1 MNYPSLNF
9 PLNQIAKA
17 LVERRGCILSSRM
30 AEKPIQRRTAS
41 LSIVWI
47 LTVIGMCGSGGVA
60 FAQTRAYVTIYGSA
74 LGTQNLLGLSV
85 IDTSSNTVVATVAV
99 EDSPVGVAVTPD
111 GTRVYV
117 ANSQSSAVS
126 VVDTSTNSVVATVK
140 VGNGPSGIAITP
152 DGTRAYVANSNASSV
167 SVIET
172 SNNTVAATI
181 SVANN
186 PYGVAITPD
195 GTRAYVTIAGSS
207 VITNGSVAV
216 IDTSSNTV
224 IATAVVGLVPAGVA
238 ITPDGTRA
246 YVTNSGGNAASV
258 IDTSSNTV
266 ITRVSGLNQPAGVAI
281 TPDGTRAYV
290 TNTGGTTV
298 AVVDIVAADPAYN
311 TVVAK
316 VNVGSSPWG
325 IAITPDGTRAY
336 VANEQSKSV
345 SVIDTSKT
353 DSAYNTVVATIGVG
367 VNPMGVAVS
376 NIPGVKLPPVVSSG
390 GIVPATVQP
399 GEWVTVYGTNLASS
413 TATWKGDFPTSL
425 GGTSVTIDGQA
436 AYLSYVSPTQ
446 IDLQVPNDTRT
457 GAVPV
462 VVTNPVGSG
471 ASTVTLALFGPA
483 FFLLDAH
490 MHVAGIILRS
500 DRSGTYG
507 GGTYDILGPAGASF
521 GYPTVPAKAGDQVEL
536 FGGGFG
542 PTNPP
547 VLPGQP
553 FSGAAPTAD
562 PVTLVI
568 NNVNVPTSF
577 AGLSGA
583 GVYQIN
589 LTVPSGLG
597 TGDLSVQARVGGV
610 QTPAGVFS
618 LK

>member
-1 MNYPSLNF
+1 
-9 PLNQIAKA
+9 
-17 LVERRGCILSSRM
+17 M
-30 AEKPIQRRTAS
+30 AEQPIPQKMAS
-41 LSIVWI
+41 RFTVTI
-47 LTVIGMCGSGGVA
+47 LAAIGMCGASGVA
-60 FAQTRAYVTIYGSA
+60 YPQTRAYVTIYGSA
-74 LGTQNLLGLSV
+74 LGTQNLLDLSV
-85 IDTSSNTVVATVAV
+85 IDTSSNTVVATVGV

-117 ANSQSSAVS
+117 ANSQSSSVS

-152 DGTRAYVANSNASSV
+152 DGMRAYVANGNASSV
-167 SVIET
+167 SVIQT
-172 SNNTVAATI
+172 SSNTVVATI

-207 VITNGSVAV
+207 VITNGSVAI

-224 IATAVVGLVPAGVA
+224 VATAVVGLVPAGVA

-246 YVTNSGGNAASV
+246 YVMNSGGNAASV

-266 ITRVSGLNQPAGVAI
+266 VTRVVGLNQPSGVAI

-290 TNTGGTTV
+290 TNTGGNTV
-298 AVVDIVAADPAYN
+298 AVVDLVPADPAYN
-311 TVVAK
+311 TVLAK
-316 VNVGSSPWG
+316 VTVGSAPWG
-325 IAITPDGTRAY
+325 IAIAPDGTRAY

-345 SVIDTSKT
+345 SVIDTSET
-353 DSAYNTVVATIGVG
+353 ESAYNTVVATIGVG

-390 GIVPATVQP
+390 GVVPATVQP
-399 GEWVTVYGTNLASS
+399 GEWVTLYGTSLASS

-457 GAVPV
+457 GVVPV

-471 ASTVTLALFGPA
+471 DSTVTLALFGPT
-483 FFLLDAH
+483 FFLLDGH

-507 GGTYDILGPAGASF
+507 GGTYDILGPAGTSL
-521 GYPTVPAKAGDQVEL
+521 GYPTVPAKAGDLVEL

-542 PTNPP
+542 PTNPS
-547 VLPGQP
+547 VSPGQP
-553 FSGAAPTAD
+553 FSGAAPTTD

-568 NNVNVPTSF
+568 NKVSVTTTF

-583 GVYQIN
+583 GLYQIN

-597 TGDLSVQARVGGV
+597 TGDVSIQASVGGV
-610 QTPAGVFS
+610 QTPTAVFS